1 MRAAKIIA
9 AVAMA
14 VALGSTPSSSWDV
27 SPKRQESRSCQA
39 GSAISLLGSSGA
51 AGIALIS
58 SDRCS
63 P

>member
-27 SPKRQESRSCQA
+27 SPKSQESRSRHLAAQFVRRRRH
-39 GSAISLLGSSGA
+39 SADLVGQVQPLK
-51 AGIALIS
+51 
-58 SDRCS
+58 
-63 P
+63 